1 MSGKNTPYINFWD
14 WHSNHSKS
22 DEIARKKSIISH
34 DLNWC
39 QKLPGIILV
48 TNTNFIFKNILG
60 KVSFWAKTLVPYES
74 RKREKI
80 HISYIVHL
88 RKISL
93 AESRGSRS
101 FFILKSGV
109 HFSFWARLNFAY
121 LLRPTSSEFYR
132 KGRRCKIL
140 IFKFFQPLFGLVSSS
155 HSLFSVPSPQS
166 QFHFHPAVNCYFLD
180 DIVYISLAR

>member
-1 MSGKNTPYINFWD
+1 MWN

-22 DEIARKKSIISH
+22 DKFAQKKSIIIL

-48 TNTNFIFKNILG
+48 INTNFIFENILV
-60 KVSFWAKTLVPYES
+60 KVPFLAKTLVPYES
-74 RKREKI
+74 RKREKNRV
-80 HISYIVHL
+80 SYIVHP

-93 AESRGSRS
+93 TESRGSSS

-109 HFSFWARLNFAY
+109 GFSFWARLNFAY
-121 LLRPTSSEFYR
+121 LLWPTLSEFYR

-140 IFKFFQPLFGLVSSS
+140 IFNFFQPLLGLVSSP
-155 HSLFSVPSPQS
+155 HGLFIVHSPQS
-166 QFHFHPAVNCYFLD
+166 QFHFHPVVPDFWKCSAFFWPT
-180 DIVYISLAR
+180 

>member
-1 MSGKNTPYINFWD
+1 MNFWN

-22 DEIARKKSIISH
+22 DEFARKKSIITH

-48 TNTNFIFKNILG
+48 TGTNFIVKNILV
-60 KVSFWAKTLVPYES
+60 KVPFWAKTLVPYES

-80 HISYIVHL
+80 HISYIMHP

-93 AESRGSRS
+93 TESRGSRS

-109 HFSFWARLNFAY
+109 HFSFWAHLNFAY
-121 LLRPTSSEFYR
+121 LLRPTLSEFYR

-140 IFKFFQPLFGLVSSS
+140 IFNFFQPLLGLVSSP
-155 HSLFSVPSPQS
+155 HSLFSVHSPQS
-166 QFHFHPAVNCYFLD
+166 QFHFHPAVAHSFLHFYD
-180 DIVYISLAR
+180 LFRNSTL